1 MEMQEVLGRLV
12 AVEERSK
19 SNSHRLDA
27 LEKQTEAINR
37 LATSVEVMTV
47 QQKAIAG
54 QVTEM
59 SAEVKE
65 LKAEPGKRW
74 RFVVEKAIYVVVSA
88 VVGFVLAK
96 AGIS

>member
-1 MEMQEVLGRLV
+1 MEMQEVLARLV
-12 AVEERSK
+12 SVEERSK
-19 SNSHRLDA
+19 SNSHRLEA

-37 LATSVEVMTV
+37 IATSVEVMTV
-47 QQKAIAG
+47 QQHTMASQI
-54 QVTEM
+54 TEM
-59 SAEVKE
+59 SQEVKE